1 MKIIQK
7 LPQSPHPASPNVNAM
22 HNDKRIIKLLTKLQP
37 LFSFHRFFHQCPFSI
52 PGSIPGS
59 HITFGCHF
67 FLVHSLIRSFD
78 CLQGRLVDR
87 VGAEIIPLLHMK
99 KAGSF
104 PLSHA
109 RVFPFQF
116 FVFSQ
121 RVSLDSPSSFSIFHK
136 VDLNLPN
143 GILLFFFFLSSL
155 KLSLPAKT
163 STWSWKEVFVENRFM
178 YAEPVPGEI
187 LRRFAKCNEL
197 KWALR
202 KPILIC
208 KKHGSKAPY
217 VYPSSPISRKVL
229 RSLAPSPTQT
239 LTSQCIFSP

>member
-1 MKIIQK
+1 MLAFFPFSSLSSRKGSVWT
-7 LPQSPHPASPNVNAM
+7 LH
-22 HNDKRIIKLLTKLQP
+22 P
-37 LFSFHRFFHQCPFSI
+37 LFQYFTRWTWICQMEFC
-52 PGSIPGS
+52 
-59 HITFGCHF
+59 
-67 FLVHSLIRSFD
+67 
-78 CLQGRLVDR
+78 
-87 VGAEIIPLLHMK
+87 
-99 KAGSF
+99 
-104 PLSHA
+104 
-109 RVFPFQF
+109 
-116 FVFSQ
+116 
-121 RVSLDSPSSFSIFHK
+121 
-136 VDLNLPN
+136 
-143 GILLFFFFLSSL
+143 FFFFLSSL

-239 LTSQCIFSP
+239 LTSQCIFSPWTLAGLSSQKLMSTQVRSGDTYWHSSKGCQTAHRKLSANSWPLQGQLQLWSTPLLSWVPGFPG